1 MKLFIIVLIIYFSS
15 ANATPEF
22 EGRGG
27 EELASEISNM
37 LLRVYGCL
45 DLQKLC
51 IIPKQQCWVLY
62 IDILVRIYLSNYY
75 FTYQNYNML
84 DIVCKFL
91 LVVRMIW
98 YQKLDFVISK
108 YIFSDIKKKDFL
120 ISKNRFS
127 DIKNFIFWYQELY
140 SIFWYNMC
148 VRWYS
153 M

>member
-62 IDILVRIYLSNYY
+62 IDILVKIDLGNYCMLHTKTAGGHHGRNRMVVG
-75 FTYQNYNML
+75 FITTYGINAYH
-84 DIVCKFL
+84 
-91 LVVRMIW
+91 
-98 YQKLDFVISK
+98 Y
-108 YIFSDIKKKDFL
+108 
-120 ISKNRFS
+120 
-127 DIKNFIFWYQELY
+127 
-140 SIFWYNMC
+140 
-148 VRWYS
+148 
-153 M
+153 

>member
-75 FTYQNYNML
+75 VTCQNYNML

-91 LVVRMIW
+91 LVVRMI
-98 YQKLDFVISK
+98 
-108 YIFSDIKKKDFL
+108 
-120 ISKNRFS
+120 
-127 DIKNFIFWYQELY
+127 
-140 SIFWYNMC
+140 
-148 VRWYS
+148 
-153 M
+153 